1 MIALNGIAPTKEN
14 IRNKTYPIF
23 DTFYMVYRKDNP
35 NPNIQVLKDFVLSDV
50 GQQIVE
56 ETGYVSL

>member
-1 MIALNGIAPTKEN
+1 
-14 IRNKTYPIF
+14 
-23 DTFYMVYRKDNP
+23 MVYRKDNP